1 MKSKRQAKILEIIE
15 DQNIETQEELTALL
29 LQAGFKVTQA
39 TVSRDI
45 KELQIIK
52 IADDKGGYKYASAFT
67 DKTGVK
73 ARYTRI
79 IIETVISADYANNLV
94 VVKTFSGMA
103 QAAGAA
109 IDAMEL
115 EETLGSIAGDDT
127 LIAVTRNEDSARHI
141 AEKIIAMIRLKY

>member
-127 LIAVTRNEDSARHI
+127 IMCAVRTVEDTA
-141 AEKIIAMIRLKY
+141 ALMQRLRGLQRE